1 METQNKLQKILLVDD
16 EETNVLILKEILED
30 QYHIETA
37 YSGEEAMD
45 FIKTY
50 KPDIVLLDI
59 MMPGIDG
66 YEVCKKMKVD
76 ETLYH
81 TKIILVTAKD
91 GLKNRL
97 YGYECGADDYI
108 HKPFHEEELLAKVRV
123 FDRLNYREQEI
134 RLLNNRLMMRQQDI
148 PNMLW
153 ECDTKGCFTYLDS
166 QVEQMLGF
174 QNTELIGKY
183 FTDIL
188 SDEDRAQGLAIF
200 EGSLKSSTSKISGT
214 SLKFSSKE
222 GELIQLQVFAN
233 GIYDE
238 NKQLI
243 GLTGILRNLSSI
255 NQLTETVSDLQDNM
269 VIRLDDQF
277 RLFYIDDAILP
288 YLNFDPKELPEP
300 PNFVQF
306 LMDSANGDF
315 FSFSFDQKEDVP
327 FPLEL
332 KFTDSDG
339 KGHHFTSKFKYMA
352 DGPCLEGELVPV
364 SASDKLNLVSKNVK
378 KQTEKLKA
386 QEETL
391 KSAVVVDKSMQRS
404 ILKDTQNLTSEIL
417 NILKSLDVFAFPA
430 QGKFNLDEYNQFLY
444 NRNLQIYTENLRLL
458 GNKIHGLKGSC
469 GFIIPEAKQ
478 LCHQME
484 EITRPLAEIKL
495 VLTNVLANLIKQF
508 IFKIDEM
515 LEEYQE
521 NSEAE
526 FGLDNWLDKIDL
538 ELDIG
543 SQYIAENATSFS
555 DLIAS
560 RLKDKG
566 EYSDK
571 KEEEYLS
578 VSLRGYEILS
588 EKVKD
593 LFYAIAD
600 VLPKDKL
607 SETSENFNQF
617 LNTHQQIKKVPLV
630 LSRYERLIPKLA
642 KDYEKEADFFFKD
655 HQVKADREFWNAVHE
670 ILNHVL
676 KNAVIH
682 GLETTEER
690 LQKGKEATGKVM
702 VELKEDATNILLSVA
717 DDGRGID
724 IEKVKTKAV
733 ESEIISSDQLSR
745 MKESEILNLLF
756 IQGISTADSLDD
768 NAGRGVGMNAVEEAM
783 RQFQGSCIIENTPG
797 AGCSWNFTFTKS
809 SVSLPCVIIIIG
821 DMTLA
826 VPETYIA
833 SFIDYTADHIVTV
846 KQEPTYR
853 YEDSLIPLLNTNLL
867 FDYDTQKNANKDN
880 SVIILENKETKK
892 GMVIN
897 GILDSAVLPISPLP
911 KMYRKVPIYQG
922 VAMYNN
928 TPVQVLNVDKMF

>member
-16 EETNVLILKEILED
+16 EETNVLILREILED
-30 QYHIETA
+30 RYHIEIA

-45 FIKTY
+45 CIKTY

-76 ETLYH
+76 ETLSH
-81 TKIILVTAKD
+81 TKIMLVTAKD

-108 HKPFHEEELLAKVRV
+108 HKPFHEEELIAKVKV
-123 FDRLNYREQEI
+123 FDRLNHKEQEI
-134 RLLNNRLMMRQQDI
+134 RLLNQRLMMRQQDI
-148 PNMLW
+148 PNILW
-153 ECDTKGCFTYLDS
+153 ECGINGHLTYMDAHA
-166 QVEQMLGF
+166 EHILGF
-174 QNTELIGKY
+174 
-183 FTDIL
+183 
-188 SDEDRAQGLAIF
+188 
-200 EGSLKSSTSKISGT
+200 STSELVGKHFSEIISDKDRKHGQNLFENAIKSNSPKINGT
-214 SLKFSSKE
+214 SLAFSTKD
-222 GELIQLQVFAN
+222 GEQHQLQVFAD
-233 GIYDE
+233 GTFDE
-238 NKQLI
+238 SNLLI
-243 GLTGILRNLSSI
+243 GLTGIIRDLSSI
-255 NQLTETVSDLQDNM
+255 NQLTETVSDLQQDM
-269 VIRLDDQF
+269 IIKLDDQF
-277 RLFYIDDAILP
+277 KIIYVDESISQYINFDLNELAEPPDFIP
-288 YLNFDPKELPEP
+288 YLMDPG
-300 PNFVQF
+300 N
-306 LMDSANGDF
+306 ADF
-315 FSFSFDQKEDVP
+315 FRFSFDQKEDVP

-332 KFTDSDG
+332 KFTDSDA
-339 KGHHFTSKFKYMA
+339 KEHQFTSQFKYKT
-352 DGPCLEGELVPV
+352 DGPCLEGELVLV
-364 SASDKLNLVSKNVK
+364 SASDQLNLVSKNVK

-391 KSAVVVDKSMQRS
+391 KSAVVVDKGMQRS

-417 NILKSLDVFAFPA
+417 NILKSLEVFAFPA

-469 GFIIPEAKQ
+469 GFIIPEAKK

-515 LEEYQE
+515 LEEFQE

-526 FGLDNWLDKIDL
+526 FSLDDWLEKIEL

-543 SQYIAENATSFS
+543 NQYIAQNLDSFNG
-555 DLIAS
+555 LIIS
-560 RLKDKG
+560 RQKDKG

-607 SETSENFNQF
+607 AETSENFNQF

-690 LQKGKEATGKVM
+690 LQQGKEATGKVM

-745 MKESEILNLLF
+745 MAESEILNLLF

-783 RQFQGSCIIENTPG
+783 RQFQGSCVIENTPG

-833 SFIDYTADHIVTV
+833 SFIDYTADHIVTI
-846 KQEPTYR
+846 KQKPTYR